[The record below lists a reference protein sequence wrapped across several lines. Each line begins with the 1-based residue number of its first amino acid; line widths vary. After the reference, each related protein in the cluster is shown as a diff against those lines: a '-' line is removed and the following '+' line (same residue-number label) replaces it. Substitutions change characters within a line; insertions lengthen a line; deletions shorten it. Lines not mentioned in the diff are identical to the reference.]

1 MIVNCSEII
10 QDRLWVGSFVRP
22 EDVKLL
28 EKMEISTVICLQSDQ
43 DLAIYN
49 ISCEKLLRA
58 YASARITFRRVA
70 IPDFDTQALLARL
83 TQAVEELESAL
94 DPLGARVYVHCT
106 AGINRGPTLAAAY
119 LIKNKGL
126 SAREAY
132 EYVIE
137 RRQCR
142 PYPAVLQEYAK
153 SLAVE

>member
-1 MIVNCSEII
+1 MH
-10 QDRLWVGSFVRP
+10 RP
-22 EDVKLL
+22 ELHSGALQFPTSTLKL
-28 EKMEISTVICLQSDQ
+28 
-43 DLAIYN
+43 
-49 ISCEKLLRA
+49 
-58 YASARITFRRVA
+58 
-70 IPDFDTQALLARL
+70 
-83 TQAVEELESAL
+83 L

-142 PYPAVLQEYAK
+142 PYPTVLQEYAK
-153 SLAVE
+153 SLAEE